1 MRVQDDA
8 ALLFAEP
15 AAETGTTSERGTA
28 LLEVVRREI
37 PFDGAFL
44 AIADPPTHGY
54 FSVTGLD
61 LDSSTVEFLSTS
73 QFARDLEVTGADHDV
88 PPVSPSDLPFPAADL
103 PTWAD
108 HLIPAGIHEGLGIG
122 LFAADGRH
130 VGHLAVLFGSR
141 QRPSTMNRRRLE
153 RLAPAL
159 AQAVD
164 PLRPLLAAAGLV
176 RDAVAGA
183 VLLVDGGRQSL
194 PGLPTGGLLAPSSL
208 LLAAAD
214 RRIREGAVC
223 SAFLSPTGCSGPS
236 ADHVRVTVLRA
247 PRDGPPSLTGIVL
260 LSPAP
265 DRHGLSPRELEVLG
279 LLIEGWSNQQIA
291 QRLVVTPRTVATHLE
306 HILAKLGASCRT
318 LAAVRAE
325 RDGLYVPPAAKPD
338 RQPPNRQGSTGI
350 RVVS

>member
-1 MRVQDDA
+1 MRVLDDA
-8 ALLFAEP
+8 ASLFAEP
-15 AAETGTTSERGTA
+15 AAGTGTEWATA
-28 LLEVVRREI
+28 LLEVVRREV

-44 AIADPPTHGY
+44 AVADPPAHQY

-61 LDSSTVEFLSTS
+61 LDAATLQFLSTP
-73 QFARDLEVTGADHDV
+73 QFARDLEITGGDREV
-88 PPVSPSDLPFPAADL
+88 PPVSPSDLPFPAAEL

-108 HLIPAGIHEGLGIG
+108 HLIPSGIHEGLGIG
-122 LFAADGRH
+122 LFAAGGRH

-141 QRPSTMNRRRLE
+141 QRPSAVDRRRLQ

-159 AQAVD
+159 AQVVD

-183 VLLVDGGRQSL
+183 VLLVDGGREAL

-208 LLAAAD
+208 LLVAAG

-223 SAFLSPTGCSGPS
+223 SSFLWPTGCSGSS
-236 ADHVRVTVLRA
+236 ADHVRVTVFRA
-247 PRDGPPSLTGIVL
+247 PQDGPPSLAGIVL

-265 DRHGLSPRELEVLG
+265 ERRGLSPRELEVLG
-279 LLIEGWSNQQIA
+279 LLVEGWSNLQIA

-306 HILAKLGASCRT
+306 HILVKLEASCRT

-325 RDGLYVPPAAKPD
+325 RDGLYVPPATD
-338 RQPPNRQGSTGI
+338 ST
-350 RVVS
+350 RCRTT